1 MFKVS
6 SVALIVAALLPASA
20 FAQSIEG
27 VVKNSFGKPIAGAKV
42 KLEGSSIETIVDTSG
57 RFVFEGL
64 SPGVNELHITAAGF
78 AHLHQDIDVPSA
90 GTKNIS
96 FMLKNSPIEV
106 VDIVSTP
113 LHLSSM
119 ESALPVSVLS
129 GEALRREQ
137 SATIGETLNSLVGVH
152 SSFHAKVASTPIIR
166 GLSGP
171 RVLITQNGL
180 DVSDA
185 SRIGPDH
192 AVASE
197 ASTATRIE
205 VLRGP
210 ATLFYGSGAIG
221 GVVNVV
227 DNRVPTDSETRGEW
241 LVETSTVDDQKLASF
256 NLTTGTD
263 NFAFYADGFVRD
275 SNDYEIPVEAE
286 SHEED
291 HDEHEEHDD
300 HDEHEE
306 HAGNYTVENSA
317 EESYGF
323 TFGGSYL
330 FDDGFVGLS
339 VEKLDRQYGIPGHS
353 HGEEGHEDDDHD
365 DEGHEEE
372 EHDEEHSEENVFA
385 DLKQTRVQLLSEFDL
400 QNSFIN
406 QIKLRAGLTDYEH
419 AEIEEGQAGTVFE
432 NRTQEFR
439 IDALHQPFQEWRGGL
454 SLHYKHSE
462 SSAVGEEAFTPPSDT
477 SMLALALMEERH
489 FGDVLLQLGGRI
501 ERVTLEAN
509 EVLLSSIELHAEGE
523 HEDEHEGDHDEHDDD
538 HDDEH
543 GGESF
548 AFNENYTPI
557 SLSAGAVWSFAP
569 EYNVGISV
577 SHSER
582 APSAAELF
590 SFGPHIGTGTY
601 EVGAL
606 FELHEEDDETH
617 IELSNMTIELE
628 TSNNID
634 LTFRKTEG
642 DVGFIFNVFYNSID
656 NYLYQ
661 QDSGL
666 VVHVEAHDHGESDEE
681 EHSDEEHSDEEHS
694 DEEHSDEESSE
705 LPLFVFNQ
713 QDVVLNGFEAQ
724 IAWQVNSTFK
734 TEVFA
739 DFVRARLKDGG
750 NLPQTSPMRFG
761 TKLSY
766 KNTQLSAHLNITR
779 YQSQEHTAEYES
791 STNGYTML
799 DLNVSYDIPA
809 YNMAVYFKGN
819 NLTDTEARVHTSY
832 LKNLAPRPGR
842 NLSLGIKGYF

>member
-6 SVALIVAALLPASA
+6 QIAVIVAVLLPASA

-27 VVKNSFGKPIAGAKV
+27 VVKNSFGNPIAGAKV
-42 KLEGSSIETIVDTSG
+42 KLEGSSIEAIVDTSG

-64 SPGVNELHITAAGF
+64 STGINELHITAAGF

-96 FMLKNSPIEV
+96 FMLKSSPIEV

-197 ASTATRIE
+197 ASTATQIE

-256 NLTTGTD
+256 NVTTGTD

-275 SNDYEIPVEAE
+275 SDDYEIPVEAE
-286 SHEED
+286 SHED
-291 HDEHEEHDD
+291 HDD
-300 HDEHEE
+300 HDEHDD
-306 HAGNYTVENSA
+306 HDDHNGDYTVENSA

-323 TFGGSYL
+323 TFGSSYL
-330 FDDGFVGLS
+330 FENGFVGLS

-353 HGEEGHEDDDHD
+353 HG
-365 DEGHEEE
+365 DEGHEEDEHDDDDHDE

-385 DLKQTRVQLLSEFDL
+385 DLKQTRIQILSEFDL

-419 AEIEEGQAGTVFE
+419 AEIEEGQTGTVFE
-432 NRTQEFR
+432 NQTQEFR
-439 IDALHQPFQEWRGGL
+439 IDALHQPFKEWRGGL
-454 SLHYKHSE
+454 SLHYKNSE
-462 SSAVGEEAFTPPSDT
+462 SSAEGEEAFTPPSDT

-501 ERVTLEAN
+501 ERVTLKAN
-509 EVLLSSIELHAEGE
+509 DVLLSSIELHAEGE
-523 HEDEHEGDHDEHDDD
+523 HEDDHDEHDDEHEGDHDEHEGD
-538 HDDEH
+538 HNKH
-543 GGESF
+543 GGGSF

-590 SFGPHIGTGTY
+590 SFGAHIGTGTY

-617 IELSNMTIELE
+617 IELSDMTIELE
-628 TSNNID
+628 TSHNID

-656 NYLYQ
+656 NYLYE

-666 VVHVEAHDHGESDEE
+666 VVHVEAHDHGEHSEE
-681 EHSDEEHSDEEHS
+681 EHSDEEHSDEEDSH
-694 DEEHSDEESSE
+694 EEGSE
-705 LPLFVFNQ
+705 LPLFLFNQ

-724 IAWQVNSTFK
+724 VAWQVNSEFK
-734 TEVFA
+734 TEIFA

-766 KNTQLSAHLNITR
+766 QNEQLSAHLDVTR
-779 YQSQEHTAEYES
+779 YHSQQHTAEYET
-791 STNGYTML
+791 STDGYTML
-799 DLNVSYDIPA
+799 DLSVSYDIPT
-809 YNMAVYFKGN
+809 YNLAVYFKGN

-832 LKNLAPRPGR
+832 LKDLAPRPGR
-842 NLSLGIKGYF
+842 NLSLGVKGYF